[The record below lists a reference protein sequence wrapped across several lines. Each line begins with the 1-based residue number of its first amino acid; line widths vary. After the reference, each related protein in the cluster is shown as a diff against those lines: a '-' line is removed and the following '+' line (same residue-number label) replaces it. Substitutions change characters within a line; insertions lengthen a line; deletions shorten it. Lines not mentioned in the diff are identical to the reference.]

1 MFKRHFHI
9 YLPGQILVQDKFSFL
24 SVLFILSVIIN
35 SVVNIVIDNNTS
47 IIAIITISVIKS
59 FILIIIIIIFVV
71 SLFTNI
77 LIITIVFI
85 FSIIVS
91 ILLFTI
97 LDKTFVE
104 FFTF

>member
-1 MFKRHFHI
+1 MFKRHFHM
-9 YLPGQILVQDKFSFL
+9 YFPGQILVQDKFSFL
-24 SVLFILSVIIN
+24 SMLFH
-35 SVVNIVIDNNTS
+35 VIDNSTS
-47 IIAIITISVIKS
+47 VIAIITISVIKT

-77 LIITIVFI
+77 LITTIVFI

-91 ILLFTI
+91 ILLFPLYTI